1 MENKIRQERKV
12 KQIKAIG
19 KAFVVAFSIYSKIP
33 MPRFNWESDDMKYH
47 LCFFPWVGAV
57 IGGAAWLWSFLCMQR
72 ELGCEAFVFLG
83 LAIPI
88 LITGGFHLD
97 GFMDTCD
104 ALHSYQDREKK
115 LEILK
120 DPHIGAFAV
129 ICLAAYLLMAAG
141 SLSIVASLGSEGLL
155 PWEAG
160 RVMGVLCMGF
170 FLSRAL
176 SGISVVTMQG
186 AKKKGMLQTFSDT
199 AGKKTVLIILLIQ
212 MILCAAGMIWLCP
225 ACGLAALLGAGLSY
239 LYYFRMS
246 GKQFGGITGDLAGY
260 FVSVAELV
268 MLMAVTLLC
277 VIMA

>member
-1 MENKIRQERKV
+1 MKSLKKI
-12 KQIKAIG
+12 A
-19 KAFVVAFSIYSKIP
+19 KAFIVAFSIYSKIP

-57 IGGAAWLWSFLCMQR
+57 IGGVEFLWYLLCEMR
-72 ELGCEAFVFLG
+72 EIGTVPFVFVA

-129 ICLAAYLLMAAG
+129 ICLAAFFCLAAG
-141 SLSIVASLGSEGLL
+141 ALALVYEVLDFQDVRAVIA
-155 PWEAG
+155 
-160 RVMGVLCMGF
+160 LCMCF
-170 FLSRAL
+170 FLARTL
-176 SGISVVTMQG
+176 SGISVVTMPG

-199 AGKKTVLIILLIQ
+199 AGKKTVMIVLIAELILI
-212 MILCAAGMIWLCP
+212 AAGMVAVHPIL
-225 ACGLAALLGAGLSY
+225 GGVSILAAGGSFA
-239 LYYFRMS
+239 YYHHVSM
-246 GKQFGGITGDLAGY
+246 KQFGGITGDLAGY
-260 FVSVAELV
+260 FVSLTEIVIICGAAI
-268 MLMAVTLLC
+268 AVLLRG
-277 VIMA
+277 